1 MQPLPPPSFKAP
13 ALVTDHLRQNQPLLP
28 FAPASAG
35 GMVDGP
41 ELRARASTDRIGRV
55 RLPILY
61 RVLIANSAIVV
72 LGAVVGTWATT
83 LAIRREF
90 AFGGMPPVLVFAL
103 LGVVLS
109 VAVNYVVLRA
119 AFRPLEM
126 LTRVAE
132 AVRKGDLSARAGPLP
147 AGDPQMDHLAQTFN
161 RTLDQ
166 LERDRAALRHVTSQ
180 VISAQEEERKRV
192 SRELHDDTAQVLFAQ
207 LLRVAALKGSPNPEV
222 CSAAAALEEMT
233 VEALE
238 GVRRLALELRPPAL
252 DDLGLAAALDDIAQ
266 RYGEQLGIDVEF
278 QSRGPRSRLPAEV
291 ELVLYRVAQEA
302 LTNVAKHAGATLVA
316 VDLDRGPVDVTLSVR
331 DNGIGFDPKTTV
343 GDAPAGSGLG
353 LFGMA
358 ERLALVGG
366 GISIWSHP
374 GGGSEV
380 FAFVPLPDSGQ
391 PPNATA
397 PRSA

>member
-1 MQPLPPPSFKAP
+1 MIDQ
-13 ALVTDHLRQNQPLLP
+13 LRQNQPPLLFGPPGGPAVTTSETDP
-28 FAPASAG
+28 FLAASG
-35 GMVDGP
+35 NH
-41 ELRARASTDRIGRV
+41 ARPV

-83 LAIRREF
+83 LAVRRQFE
-90 AFGGMPPVLVFAL
+90 FGGLPPVLVFVL
-103 LGVVLS
+103 LGLVLS

-126 LTRVAE
+126 LTRVSE
-132 AVRKGDLSARAGPLP
+132 AVRQGDLSARAVPLP
-147 AGDPQMDHLAQTFN
+147 AGDPQMAHLAQTFN

-207 LLRVAALKGSPNPEV
+207 LLRVAALKGSPNNEV
-222 CSAAAALEEMT
+222 RDAAAALEEMT

-266 RYGEQLGIDVEF
+266 RYGEQLGIAVEF
-278 QSRGPRSRLPAEV
+278 QARGTRGRLPAEV

-302 LTNVAKHAGATLVA
+302 LTNVAKHAAATAVA
-316 VDLDRGPVDVTLSVR
+316 VDLDRGPFDVTLSVR
-331 DNGIGFDPKTTV
+331 DNGVGFDPRHAAT
-343 GDAPAGSGLG
+343 DAPAGSGLG

-366 GISIWSHP
+366 GVSIWSHP
-374 GGGSEV
+374 GGGTEV
-380 FAFVPLPDSGQ
+380 FAFVPAPESGRS
-391 PPNATA
+391 PAATA
-397 PRSA
+397 PRAA

>member
-1 MQPLPPPSFKAP
+1 
-13 ALVTDHLRQNQPLLP
+13 VTDQLRQEQPP
-28 FAPASAG
+28 FVFAPPVPAG
-35 GMVDGP
+35 PAPNRPDP
-41 ELRARASTDRIGRV
+41 AAIQPARGHRV
-55 RLPILY
+55 RLPLLY

-72 LGAVVGTWATT
+72 LGAVVGTWATA
-83 LAIRREF
+83 LATRREVQ
-90 AFGGMPPVLVFAL
+90 FGGIPLVLVFAL

-126 LTRVAE
+126 LARVAE
-132 AVRKGDLSARAGPLP
+132 AVRQGDLTARATPLP
-147 AGDPQMDHLAQTFN
+147 AGDPQMAHLAQTFN

-166 LERDRAALRHVTSQ
+166 LERDRAALRHVASQ

-222 CSAAAALEEMT
+222 RAAAAALEEMT

-252 DDLGLAAALDDIAQ
+252 DDLAQ
-266 RYGEQLGIDVEF
+266 RFGEQLGVEVEF
-278 QSRGPRSRLPAEV
+278 QARGPRGRLPAEV

-302 LTNVAKHAGATLVA
+302 LTNVAKHAGATAVA
-316 VDLDRGPVDVTLSVR
+316 VDLDRGPIDVTLSVR
-331 DNGIGFDPKTTV
+331 DNGVGFDPRATV
-343 GDAPAGSGLG
+343 AESPAGAGLG

-366 GISIWSHP
+366 GVSIWSTA
-374 GGGSEV
+374 GDGSEV
-380 FAFVPLPDSGQ
+380 FAFVPLPDAG
-391 PPNATA
+391 
-397 PRSA
+397 RSPAADRTVA

>member
-1 MQPLPPPSFKAP
+1 MTESIRQSESPPLVLPPPAVGVAAAP
-13 ALVTDHLRQNQPLLP
+13 EPDI
-28 FAPASAG
+28 PADPVAG
-35 GMVDGP
+35 H
-41 ELRARASTDRIGRV
+41 V
-55 RLPILY
+55 RLPIIY

-83 LAIRREF
+83 LAVREEF
-90 AFGGMPPVLVFAL
+90 EFGGLPPVLVFAL

-126 LTRVAE
+126 LARVAD
-132 AVRKGDLSARAGPLP
+132 AVRQGDLSARAAPLP
-147 AGDPQMDHLAQTFN
+147 VGDPQMAHLAQTFN

-166 LERDRAALRHVTSQ
+166 LERDRAALRQVTSQ

-222 CSAAAALEEMT
+222 RAAAAALEEMT

-252 DDLGLAAALDDIAQ
+252 DDLGLAAALDDLAQ
-266 RYGEQLGIDVEF
+266 RFGEQLGVDVEF
-278 QSRGPRSRLPAEV
+278 QARGPRGRLPAEV

-302 LTNVAKHAGATLVA
+302 LTNVAKHAGATAVA
-316 VDLDRGPVDVTLSVR
+316 VDLDRGPIDVTLSVR
-331 DNGIGFDPKTTV
+331 DNGVGFDPNAAV
-343 GDAPAGSGLG
+343 AESSAGAGLG

-366 GISIWSHP
+366 GVSIWSTA
-374 GGGSEV
+374 GRGSEV
-380 FAFVPLPDSGQ
+380 FAFVPLPDAG
-391 PPNATA
+391 
-397 PRSA
+397 RSPAAQRRAA